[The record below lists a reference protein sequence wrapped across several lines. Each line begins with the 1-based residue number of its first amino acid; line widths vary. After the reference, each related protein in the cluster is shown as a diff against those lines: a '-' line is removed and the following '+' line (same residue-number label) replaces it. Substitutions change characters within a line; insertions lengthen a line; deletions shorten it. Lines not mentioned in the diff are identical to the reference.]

1 MEENQLIA
9 LDYLEEMGDKV
20 VEILS
25 PQLIG
30 QSFEVT
36 KEQPFPISL
45 MEQVANLVIGVAVEN
60 TELRAFHVAPLI
72 EGDLYMLDVQDK
84 NQNSVATVMLITNK
98 AKSRITIEDILVTF
112 KKGAIIYRHEE
123 LLEQALEEEHVAG

>member
-98 AKSRITIEDILVTF
+98 AKSRISIEDILVTF

-123 LLEQALEEEHVAG
+123 LLEQALEEEDVAG

>member
-98 AKSRITIEDILVTF
+98 AKSRISIEDILVTF

-123 LLEQALEEEHVAG
+123 LLEQALEEDVAG

>member
-30 QSFEVT
+30 QAFEVT
-36 KEQPFPISL
+36 KEQPFPVLL
-45 MEQVANLVIGVAVEN
+45 MQEVANLVIGVAVEN
-60 TELRAFHVAPLI
+60 TEIRAFHVAPLI

-84 NQNSVATVMLITNK
+84 NQNSVATVMLMTNK
-98 AKSRITIEDILVTF
+98 AKSRIIIEDILVTF

-123 LLEQALEEEHVAG
+123 LLEQPSEEEVAG

>member
-98 AKSRITIEDILVTF
+98 AKSRISIEDILVTF

>member
-72 EGDLYMLDVQDK
+72 EGDLYLLDVQDK

-123 LLEQALEEEHVAG
+123 LLEQALEEEHLAG